1 LHNAD
6 DTAAGIGNC
15 GKTAPKCGPARSH
28 YDFAA
33 ERRHLCEHLIEICD
47 PDDAEPA
54 GLGVLALGQRRHAGA
69 GEPAARKQKV
79 VLPFGAKVGCHA
91 ISDDLPI
98 KGGDALRLFWFSSA
112 ASRHSRNLKRNPAAA
127 VTVYRPTQQWREI
140 RGVQMRGTVS
150 VVRDPARR
158 SAIAAAY
165 SARFQLG
172 TAFQAVQARS
182 RLYEFQP
189 SWIRYLDNSIR
200 FGYKFEF
207 SPPLPTGL
215 GAGAAGEGTV
225 AIRSRR
231 G

>member
-1 LHNAD
+1 LPLDTGYIIKQEKGLHE
-6 DTAAGIGNC
+6 IGFVPHFSFSDLSRARRAH
-15 GKTAPKCGPARSH
+15 APPLRAQSEMDARIMALKHAQLVARLLQQQST
-28 YDFAA
+28 
-33 ERRHLCEHLIEICD
+33 
-47 PDDAEPA
+47 
-54 GLGVLALGQRRHAGA
+54 LALATTSADGTPHIAPLFYLA
-69 GEPAARKQKV
+69 
-79 VLPFGAKVGCHA
+79 
-91 ISDDLPI
+91 
-98 KGGDALRLFWFSSA
+98 GDALRLFWFSSA
-112 ASRHSRNLKRNPAAA
+112 ASRHSRNLKRDPAAA
-127 VTVYRPTQQWREI
+127 VTVYRPTRQWREI
-140 RGVQMRGTVS
+140 RGVQLRGTVS

-158 SAIAAAY
+158 SAMAAAY

-172 TAFQAVQARS
+172 TAFKAVQARS

-215 GAGAAGEGTV
+215 GAGAAGAGTV

>member
-1 LHNAD
+1 MD
-6 DTAAGIGNC
+6 
-15 GKTAPKCGPARSH
+15 ARTMALKH
-28 YDFAA
+28 AQLVT
-33 ERRHLCEHLIEICD
+33 RLLQQQNT
-47 PDDAEPA
+47 
-54 GLGVLALGQRRHAGA
+54 LALATTSADGTPHITPLFYLA
-69 GEPAARKQKV
+69 
-79 VLPFGAKVGCHA
+79 
-91 ISDDLPI
+91 
-98 KGGDALRLFWFSSA
+98 GDALRLFWFSSD

-127 VTVYRPTQQWREI
+127 VTVYRPTEQWREI
-140 RGVQMRGTVS
+140 RGVQMRGTVT

-158 SAIAAAY
+158 SAMAAAY

-172 TAFQAVQARS
+172 TAFKAVQARS

-215 GAGAAGEGTV
+215 GAGAAGAGTV